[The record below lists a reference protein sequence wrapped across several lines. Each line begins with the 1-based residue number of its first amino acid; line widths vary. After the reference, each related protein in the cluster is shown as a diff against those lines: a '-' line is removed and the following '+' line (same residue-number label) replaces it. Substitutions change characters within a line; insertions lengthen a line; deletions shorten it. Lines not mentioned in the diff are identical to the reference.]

1 MLENLSTEQ
10 KIEFTQMVMEM
21 LDDWGVSHSD
31 KLILLALPDSVKV
44 RAVRKYYSGEPLPEN
59 TQVFER
65 IDHLMG
71 IADALRTSF
80 PLNYQMAAFWLNRK
94 NQRFNNQTPLEFMLQ
109 GGLNSVVAVRTHLD
123 CAWDWNQDQTDSP

>member
-44 RAVRKYYSGEPLPEN
+44 RSVRKYYSGEPLPEN
-59 TQVFER
+59 AQVFER